1 MMGATTQII
10 NLLLGTA
17 ISMYMGILWV
27 RFLLQ
32 LVQADFYN
40 PISQFVVRASAPV
53 LNPLRRIMP
62 KSRHWDFAALLAI
75 FLLQLLSITVMA
87 LVNGQG
93 TLPPALLVLSAVFQL
108 MYMMT
113 EFYFWLLIVSVV
125 MSWISPGYSPFSALV
140 NQLAEPLLAPFRRVL
155 PPMGGLDLSPIVA
168 FLAIQV
174 VQILLRTMSQQVFAL
189 SFG

>member
-1 MMGATTQII
+1 
-10 NLLLGTA
+10 
-17 ISMYMGILWV
+17 
-27 RFLLQ
+27 
-32 LVQADFYN
+32 
-40 PISQFVVRASAPV
+40 
-53 LNPLRRIMP
+53 MP
-62 KSRHWDFAALLAI
+62 KSRYWDFAALLAI
-75 FLLQLLSITVMA
+75 FLLQLLSMTLMA

-93 TLPPALLVLSAVFQL
+93 TLPPLLLVLSAVFQL

-125 MSWISPGYSPFSALV
+125 MSWISPGYSPFGALV
-140 NQLAEPLLAPFRRVL
+140 HQLAEPLLAPFRRLL

-174 VQILLRTMSQQVFAL
+174 VQILLRTASHQVFTA

>member
-1 MMGATTQII
+1 MGASTQII
-10 NLLLGTA
+10 NLVLGTI
-17 ISMYMGILWV
+17 ISMYMAILWV

-53 LNPLRRIMP
+53 LNPLRQIMP
-62 KSRHWDFAALLAI
+62 KSRYWDFAALLAI
-75 FLLQLLSITVMA
+75 FLLQLLSMTLMA

-93 TLPPALLVLSAVFQL
+93 TLPPLLLVLSAVFQL

-125 MSWISPGYSPFSALV
+125 MSWISPGYSPFGALV
-140 NQLAEPLLAPFRRVL
+140 HQLAEPLLAPFRRLL

-174 VQILLRTMSQQVFAL
+174 VQILLRTASHQVFTA